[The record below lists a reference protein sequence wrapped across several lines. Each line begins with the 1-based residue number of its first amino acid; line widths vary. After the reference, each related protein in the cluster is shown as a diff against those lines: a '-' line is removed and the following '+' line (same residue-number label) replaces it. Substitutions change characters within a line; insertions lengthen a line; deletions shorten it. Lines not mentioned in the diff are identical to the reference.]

1 GLDGARRALFYL
13 ALAPALFAQTARAL
27 SRAGLTAGARLAV
40 EKPFGYDLASA
51 RELDADL
58 RAVFDE
64 ESIFRIDHF
73 LALPSLHELFYF
85 RSANAAVAP
94 LWNRHHVKA
103 VQITMAEA
111 FGVGTRGRFFEE
123 VGALRDVLQNH
134 LAQVLAMV
142 AMEPTGSDDPEAWH
156 ESRAKLLQSVRPLT
170 ADDAV
175 RGQYAGYR
183 EIDGVAADSDVE
195 TFIAVRMAIDSDR
208 WKGVPFYLR
217 AGKCLPLT
225 ATEVYVELASR
236 PEHTAGAV
244 PSALDHWRFRL
255 GPGSLE
261 TALGVSMGE
270 RDMGVAPTTV
280 ELEARHGRADDRD
293 AYE

>member
-1 GLDGARRALFYL
+1 MSWSNSETLVIFGAGGDLSLKMLYPALYALELKGVLDTPVLGVARAHVDRAQLLGRIATSIAAYRPVDGTVFDALAGRLDYIAGDIGEASTFDELRRRLDGARRPLFYL
-13 ALAPALFAQTARAL
+13 ALPPALFAPTARAL
-27 SRAGLTAGARLAV
+27 SRAGLTASARLAV

-51 RELDADL
+51 RELDAEL
-58 RAVFDE
+58 SAVFDE
-64 ESIFRIDHF
+64 ESILRIDHF

-142 AMEPTGSDDPEAWH
+142 AMEPTGTDDPEAWH
-156 ESRAKLLQSVRPLT
+156 ESRKKLLQSVRPLT

-175 RGQYAGYR
+175 RGQYTGYR
-183 EIDGVAADSDVE
+183 EIEGVAADS
-195 TFIAVRMAIDSDR
+195 
-208 WKGVPFYLR
+208 
-217 AGKCLPLT
+217 
-225 ATEVYVELASR
+225 
-236 PEHTAGAV
+236 
-244 PSALDHWRFRL
+244 
-255 GPGSLE
+255 
-261 TALGVSMGE
+261 
-270 RDMGVAPTTV
+270 
-280 ELEARHGRADDRD
+280 
-293 AYE
+293 